1 MTLGATVA
9 SQQHHYRVAK
19 MWDLILHYGLFLGG
33 IFQLICILAIVVVP
47 INKNS
52 KRVDDQDD
60 FHAKEETARKSHLAS
75 NSSHPKLRE
84 RKKKK

>member
-9 SQQHHYRVAK
+9 SQQHQYRVAK

-47 INKNS
+47 INK
-52 KRVDDQDD
+52 RVDDQDD

-75 NSSHPKLRE
+75 NSSHLKLRE
-84 RKKKK
+84 RKKRK

>member
-47 INKNS
+47 INK
-52 KRVDDQDD
+52 RVDHQDD

>member
-47 INKNS
+47 INK
-52 KRVDDQDD
+52 RVHDQDD

>member
-1 MTLGATVA
+1 MTLGATDV

-47 INKNS
+47 INK
-52 KRVDDQDD
+52 RVDDQDD